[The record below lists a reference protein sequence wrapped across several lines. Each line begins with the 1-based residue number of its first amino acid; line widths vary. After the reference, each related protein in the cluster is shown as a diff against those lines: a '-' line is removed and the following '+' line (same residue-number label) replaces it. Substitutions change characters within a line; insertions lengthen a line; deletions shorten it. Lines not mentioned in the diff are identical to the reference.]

1 MERCALIKRA
11 NGIFVLTSFGR
22 VIFHYHLVLRAIINE
37 YWKLKA
43 VDALAPSNIPESERV
58 EIVSTLIENE
68 NLRQFL
74 SK

>member
-1 MERCALIKRA
+1 
-11 NGIFVLTSFGR
+11 
-22 VIFHYHLVLRAIINE
+22 LVLRAIINE